1 MALPPEDQA
10 SLRAWNASHPY
21 EDQYNT
27 ATGKVIPGSAKPNPN
42 TLGGGGASVTI
53 APAPKVSQAS
63 GGGTAA
69 KSASRSSGGVVNK
82 AAAPTAASPKLDDE
96 ELAQQYGMTQGL
108 LNAYPE
114 LKKLFGDAVSG
125 TWTPDKFQAK
135 LRETTWYKTM
145 SDTQRK
151 AITMQYT
158 DPATYGKL
166 WNTTQSHV
174 RLMMAD
180 MGADPNNWDQ
190 INTIAGRIITE
201 GYNDDQARDYLGQF
215 IVFGNGGLA
224 GGKAGATQQNLNQ
237 YAYAMGV
244 RNSDQWIQDAV
255 RNVVRGKSSEQDF
268 KNQIMQQSIAAFP
281 QWEKQLMSGSTMMD
295 LASPYTQSMSQI
307 LEIPPGSINLFD
319 NTIRSALSWKDPQG
333 QAGAKPIW
341 QFQNDLRT
349 DDRWKKTQNAQDAAM
364 GVAHKVMQ
372 DFGIAS

>member
-1 MALPPEDQA
+1 MALPYEDQQA
-10 SLRAWNASHPY
+10 LRAWNAAHPY

-27 ATGKVIPGSAKPNPN
+27 ATGKLIPGSAKPNPSA
-42 TLGGGGASVTI
+42 TV

-69 KSASRSSGGVVNK
+69 KSASRSSPGVVSK
-82 AAAPTAASPKLDDE
+82 AAVPTAASPKIDNE
-96 ELAQQYGMTQGL
+96 ELAQQYGMTMGL

-114 LKKLFGDAVSG
+114 LKQLFSDAVAG

-135 LRETTWYKTM
+135 LRNSNWYKTM

-166 WNTTQSHV
+166 WNTTQNHV

-215 IVFGNGGLA
+215 IVFGDGGLA
-224 GGKAGATQQNLNQ
+224 GGKAGATQQALNQ

-255 RNVVRGKSSEQDF
+255 RNVIRGKSSEQDF

-333 QAGAKPIW
+333 QAGAKPLW

-349 DDRWKKTQNAQDAAM
+349 DDRWKRTQNAQDAAM